1 MKHILASKRFFF
13 NAGEEKNGLFRSWR
27 LTAAESGN
35 ADAVDGLDGPD

>member
-1 MKHILASKRFFF
+1 MEHIVASKRDFF
-13 NAGEEKNGLFRSWR
+13 NAEEEKTELFRNWR